1 MSEGLQSTIDQL
13 STLLTDF
20 SLLIVPSSVQLGLD
34 DQDSIGNTEV
44 YKQEFENPFI
54 AATELYFRTESDA
67 FVAANSSTDYMRKAE
82 TRLKE
87 EEDRVELYLHPTTR
101 DRLIRKCEAVLIRGH
116 SQLLWDEFENLL
128 ESGKSDDLYR
138 MYTLLYRVSEG
149 LDPLR
154 RSFELYVKKKGME
167 AVEKVV
173 GTDVEAMVSIRG
185 ARSTAASSKPYSH
198 TSTY

>member
-87 EEDRVELYLHPTTR
+87 EEDRVELYLHPSTR

-128 ESGKSDDLYR
+128 EAGKSDDLYR

-173 GTDVEAMVSIRG
+173 GTDVEAMVSMRG